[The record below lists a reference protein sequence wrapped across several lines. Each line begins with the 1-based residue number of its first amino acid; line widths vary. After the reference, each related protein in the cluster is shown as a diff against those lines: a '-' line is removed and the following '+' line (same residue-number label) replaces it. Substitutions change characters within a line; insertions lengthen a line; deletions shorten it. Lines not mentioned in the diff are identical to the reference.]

1 MDRRE
6 IFSVLKISKQTNFD
20 EKKIIFS
27 CPYQNCTKRY
37 SVYSRYIVHIR
48 THVQIFNFYF
58 YRPAKS
64 LLNVLYAKSPSMK
77 KEI

>member
-6 IFSVLKISKQTNFD
+6 IFSVLKISKQTNPD

-48 THVQIFNFYF
+48 THVTTSYNLFFIDRRKAF
-58 YRPAKS
+58 
-64 LLNVLYAKSPSMK
+64 
-77 KEI
+77 